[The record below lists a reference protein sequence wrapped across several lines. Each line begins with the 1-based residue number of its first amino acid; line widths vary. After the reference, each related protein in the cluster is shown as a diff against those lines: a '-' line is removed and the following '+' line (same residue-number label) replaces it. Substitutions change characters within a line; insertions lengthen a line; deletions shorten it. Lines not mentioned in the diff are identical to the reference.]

1 MWTDAPQILRGIF
14 FLFMELI
21 FQQAQINGDTR
32 TEYMDGRE
40 YLVAPAVI
48 IVEGV
53 LNGSYVP
60 AGEIEIST
68 YSWNGRPIPV
78 HHPPIGNSANEPA
91 IIETQVIGS
100 FFGAQYKNN
109 GLVGEMWF
117 DVAKANKLGGDA
129 AATIEAV
136 ANGEMIEL
144 STAYWSWQLQQS
156 GEFNGKGY
164 ESITS
169 HILPDHVAVLPG
181 DVGACSIND
190 GCGVPRLNHEEKRM
204 NYFIMVG
211 GQKMELQLHDFGE
224 RKPQCH
230 RTNVEGM
237 SFRDVGKALKAAVD
251 MVTEIATNHW
261 IWIEDVYDDY
271 FVYEIEVDGESNL
284 EGLWRRDYTVAAN
297 FEVTLGEASRVVRR
311 TVYEADPQSPQMQMP
326 QNNTWNKITQ
336 FVNNLFDKHV
346 KEMDMKDMI
355 DAIVK
360 DGTTGLTAN
369 QLESFSE
376 EAVTAVF
383 NGLHLNEDEGEN
395 PEVEADVEPIAPAE
409 PVAPSQEVVPDWAK
423 SLIAKVDGL
432 TATANQAVEHE
443 KAELVAQL
451 TANEQCPFD
460 EADLKEF
467 KLAQLKKLA
476 VSYIE
481 PDYSGL
487 MIGNGADNY
496 DGYEYVGLALNAV
509 DAEVK

>member
-1 MWTDAPQILRGIF
+1 
-14 FLFMELI
+14 MELI
-21 FQQAQINGDTR
+21 FQQAQINGDVR

-78 HHPPIGNSANEPA
+78 HHPPIENSANEPA
-91 IIETQVIGS
+91 IIEKQVIGS
-100 FFGAQYKNN
+100 FFGAAYKNN
-109 GLVGEMWF
+109 SLVGEMWF

-129 AATIEAV
+129 VATIEAV

-144 STAYWSWQLQQS
+144 STAYWAWQLQQS
-156 GEFNGKGY
+156 GEFNGKKY

-204 NYFIMVG
+204 NKIRLKKSCGDVV
-211 GQKMELQLHDFGE
+211 ELDLLEVEVSNE
-224 RKPQCH
+224 RETTYHLTQ
-230 RTNVEGM
+230 NVEGL
-237 SFRDVGKALKAAVD
+237 SHGDIRKALRTAVNH
-251 MVTEIATNHW
+251 VTGIATDFYVW
-261 IWIEDVYDDY
+261 VEDVWDTY
-271 FVYEIEVDGESNL
+271 FVYEIEANGNNAS
-284 EGLWRRDYTVAAN
+284 GYWQRDYTIDAEMN
-297 FEVTLGEASRVVRR
+297 VTLGSEMRVQPRR
-311 TVYEADPQSPQMQMP
+311 IFEPVKEMP
-326 QNNTWNKITQ
+326 QTQQTNTWNKITQ

-360 DGTTGLTAN
+360 DGTTGLTAE
-369 QLESFSE
+369 QLGTFSN

-383 NGLHLNEDEGEN
+383 NGLHLNEDEGEE
-395 PEVEADVEPIAPAE
+395 PEAEADEEPTAPAE
-409 PVAPSQEVVPDWAK
+409 PVQPSQEVVPDWAK

-432 TATANQAVEHE
+432 TATANAANERE
-443 KAELVAQL
+443 KADLVAQL